1 LLVTPPVPAS
11 TAKGVPGISL
21 HTRLIAWVVAV
32 TFFMENLDATV
43 IATALPR
50 MAADFQVSPVDM
62 NLGITAYL
70 LAVAIFIPLSGWVA
84 DRWGARPVFAA
95 AIVTFT
101 IASLLCAMSTSFEAF
116 VASRLLQG
124 VGGALMVPVGRLA
137 VLRNTEKKD
146 LVRMIAVITWPGL
159 VAPILGPITGGLI
172 VTHFSWPWI
181 FYLNL
186 PLGVLALIAALWLVP
201 AGKEEQVRR
210 FDWKGFVLL
219 SGSCAT
225 LLGGLEWLGSH
236 NGTELFAGT
245 ALLAL
250 GLLAG
255 FAAVRHFR
263 HYSSPLLA
271 LDTLSI
277 QTFKVSILGGSLF
290 RMAISALPFLLP
302 LLFQVAFG
310 LSPVDAGT
318 LVLAVFAGNLAM
330 KPFTTAIMQRWGFR
344 RVLMVNGIIGVLSIG
359 ACALLTPT
367 TPLSLVALLLF
378 VGGLSRSM
386 QFTCYNA
393 IGFADIAKSRMSE
406 ASALFSLFFQLAMG
420 VGVTMAA
427 LLLRFSMSLRGED
440 IHAQAYDFRVAFL
453 GVAVLGLLGLIDAWR
468 LPANAGES
476 VLTKQ

>member
-1 LLVTPPVPAS
+1 
-11 TAKGVPGISL
+11 
-21 HTRLIAWVVAV
+21 
-32 TFFMENLDATV
+32 
-43 IATALPR
+43 
-50 MAADFQVSPVDM
+50 
-62 NLGITAYL
+62 
-70 LAVAIFIPLSGWVA
+70 
-84 DRWGARPVFAA
+84 
-95 AIVTFT
+95 
-101 IASLLCAMSTSFEAF
+101 MSTSFEAF

-344 RVLMVNGIIGVLSIG
+344 RVLMVNGIIGVLSIA

-378 VGGLSRSM
+378 IGGLSRSM

>member
-1 LLVTPPVPAS
+1 MVTPPAPGS
-11 TAKGVPGISL
+11 PAKGVPGVNL
-21 HTRLIAWVVAV
+21 HARLIAWVVAV

-50 MAADFQVSPVDM
+50 MAEDFGVSPVDM

-70 LAVAIFIPLSGWVA
+70 LTVAIFIPLSGWVA
-84 DRWGARPVFAA
+84 DRWGARRVFAA

-101 IASLLCAMSTSFEAF
+101 FASLLCAMSTTFEAF
-116 VASRLLQG
+116 VASRMLQG

-159 VAPILGPITGGLI
+159 IAPILGPITGGLI

-186 PLGVLALIAALWLVP
+186 PLGGLALIAALWLVP

-225 LLGGLEWLGSH
+225 VLGGLEWLASH
-236 NGTELFAGT
+236 DSDESYAGL

-250 GLLAG
+250 GLVAG
-255 FAAVRHFR
+255 VAAVRHFR
-263 HYSSPLLA
+263 RSPAPLLA

-290 RMAISALPFLLP
+290 RMAIGALPFLLP

-344 RVLMVNGIIGVLSIG
+344 RVLIINGIIGVLSIA
-359 ACALLTPT
+359 ACALLTPA

-393 IGFADIAKSRMSE
+393 IGFADIAKNRMSE

-427 LLLRFSMSLRGED
+427 LLLRFSMSLRGGD
-440 IHAQAYDFRVAFL
+440 VHAQTHDFRVAFL
-453 GVAVLGLLGLIDAWR
+453 GIAVLALLGLIDAWR

-476 VLTKQ
+476 VLTKS

>member
-1 LLVTPPVPAS
+1 MPPIPAS
-11 TAKGVPGISL
+11 TAEEVPGISL
-21 HTRLIAWVVAV
+21 HTRLIAWVVAA

-43 IATALPR
+43 IATALPK
-50 MAADFQVSPVDM
+50 MAADFEVSPVDM

-84 DRWGARPVFAA
+84 DRWGARHVFAA

-101 IASLLCAMSTSFEAF
+101 IASLLCAMSTRYEAF
-116 VASRLLQG
+116 IAARMLQG

-137 VLRNTEKKD
+137 VLRTTEKKH
-146 LVRMIAVITWPGL
+146 LVKMIAVITWPGL
-159 VAPILGPITGGLI
+159 IAPIIGPVAGGLI

-186 PLGVLALIAALWLVP
+186 PLGVLALIAAFWLVP
-201 AGKEEQVRR
+201 AGKEEQTRR

-219 SGSCAT
+219 SGCGTT
-225 LLGGLEWLGSH
+225 LLAGFEWLGSH
-236 NGTELFAGT
+236 SHKELLAGFG
-245 ALLAL
+245 LLAL

-255 FAAVRHFR
+255 SLAVRHFR
-263 HYSSPLLA
+263 QHRAPLLT
-271 LDTLSI
+271 LDTLAI
-277 QTFKVSILGGSLF
+277 QTFRVSIFGGSLF

-302 LLFQVAFG
+302 LLFQLAFG

-330 KPFTTAIMQRWGFR
+330 KPFTTSIMQRWGFR
-344 RVLMVNGIIGVLSIG
+344 RVLMVNGIIGVLSIA
-359 ACALLTPT
+359 ACACLTAQ
-367 TPLSLVALLLF
+367 TPVSLIAVLLF

-393 IGFADIAKSRMSE
+393 IGFADIDKNRMSE
-406 ASALFSLFFQLAMG
+406 ASALFSMFFQLAMG
-420 VGVTMAA
+420 LGVTMAA
-427 LLLRFSMSLRGED
+427 LLLRFSMSLRSEEV
-440 IHAQAYDFRVAFL
+440 HAQVDDFRVAFL
-453 GVAVLGLLGLIDAWR
+453 GIAVLGFLGLIDVLR

-476 VLTKQ
+476 VLTKD